1 MKPADILNTILIEQN
16 LQVQEFADKIGA
28 TKGPFYKILNGTTKT
43 ISYKTAIKIVQ
54 VFPEYDINWILGK
67 VKKDKKYTVEDSQ
80 DTVIREHRQDYP
92 KKESIQDQ
100 IAEAVYQR
108 LLKKLNLQDKHLNLI
123 AEQLTELH
131 EMVNQILLWEDMK
144 DDLTQDE
151 EEFKE
156 DRNLSRPE

>member
-1 MKPADILNTILIEQN
+1 M
-16 LQVQEFADKIGA
+16 
-28 TKGPFYKILNGTTKT
+28 
-43 ISYKTAIKIVQ
+43 
-54 VFPEYDINWILGK
+54 
-67 VKKDKKYTVEDSQ
+67 
-80 DTVIREHRQDYP
+80 
-92 KKESIQDQ
+92 
-100 IAEAVYQR
+100 YQR